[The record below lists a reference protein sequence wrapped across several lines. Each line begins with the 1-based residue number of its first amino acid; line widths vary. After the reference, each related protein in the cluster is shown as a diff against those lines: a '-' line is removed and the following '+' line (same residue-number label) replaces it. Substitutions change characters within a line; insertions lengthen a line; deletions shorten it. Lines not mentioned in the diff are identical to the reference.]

1 MPKRLFKKLQKRMP
15 GKGELSTE
23 WYLRPFNAMLH
34 DPALWSVHRR
44 GVTKAV
50 AIGLFFAMLPIVGQM
65 ALAALIALW
74 MRVNLPVAVA
84 STWVSNPVT
93 FVPIY
98 YPAYKLG
105 ASILGMPHRQPGNAP
120 ISMDWLLGELASV
133 WKPLFLGCGIAAV
146 VASTLG
152 FLVLNLSWRYTS
164 LYRFKHRRRP
174 SAV

>member
-1 MPKRLFKKLQKRMP
+1 MPRRLFKQLQKHLP

-23 WYLRPFNAMLH
+23 WYLRPFNVLIH

-65 ALAALIALW
+65 VLAALMALW
-74 MRVNLPVAVA
+74 VRVNLPVAVA
-84 STWVSNPVT
+84 ATWVSNPVT

-105 ASILGMPHRQPGNAP
+105 ALLLGVPHQEPQDIP
-120 ISMDWLLGELASV
+120 ISMDWLLSELATA
-133 WKPLFLGCGIAAV
+133 WKPLFLGCGIFAIVIPV
-146 VASTLG
+146 VG
-152 FLVLNLSWRYTS
+152 FLILNLAWRYTS
-164 LYRFKHRRRP
+164 LYRFKHRRRRTQF
-174 SAV
+174 

>member
-1 MPKRLFKKLQKRMP
+1 MPRRLFKQLQKHLP

-23 WYLRPFNAMLH
+23 WYLRPFNVLIH

-65 ALAALIALW
+65 VLAALMALW
-74 MRVNLPVAVA
+74 VRVNLPVAVA

-105 ASILGMPHRQPGNAP
+105 ALILGVPHQEPQDVA
-120 ISMDWLLGELASV
+120 ISMDWLLGELATA
-133 WKPLFLGCGIAAV
+133 WKPLFLGCGIFAIV
-146 VASTLG
+146 VPVAG
-152 FLVLNLSWRYTS
+152 FLILNLAWRYTS
-164 LYRFKHRRRP
+164 LYRFKHRRRRTQF
-174 SAV
+174 